1 MNEEDIV
8 TVKQLEEFME
18 AEAALW
24 SRHDSE
30 QVSVNGAGIR
40 SQWHERIHFPYCIM
54 YMVGTKTDGYH
65 QDGSMH
71 IEHTMKTMWF
81 DIDGNKTERPLRN
94 TDTLYHNDG

>member
-1 MNEEDIV
+1 MNEEDIM

-24 SRHDSE
+24 GRTDSE
-30 QVSVNGAGIR
+30 QVSVNGDGIR
-40 SQWHERIHFPYCIM
+40 KQWHERINFPYSIM

-71 IEHTMKTMWF
+71 INHNMKTMWF
-81 DIDGNKTERPLRN
+81 DIDGNKTDRPLRN
-94 TDTLYHNDG
+94 TVPLYNDV